1 VRNAA
6 AADEQVSKW
15 KGQNLAVRLAQRSS
29 HLGASVDHFEVTKNQ
44 RPESMPGCSVSRQLL
59 SLPHSFYY
67 LGNLDSCAR

>member
-1 VRNAA
+1 VRNEAA
-6 AADEQVSKW
+6 AVEQVSKW
-15 KGQNLAVRLAQRSS
+15 KGHLAVRLAQRSS

>member
-1 VRNAA
+1 MRNAA

-44 RPESMPGCSVSRQLL
+44 RPGNYAGLL
-59 SLPHSFYY
+59 RIAPTTLAPPLVLLP
-67 LGNLDSCAR
+67 R